1 MLADLDRSQ
10 AALRRAMSALR
21 AAEEEGD
28 RSHEELARD
37 AICYR
42 LVVIGELSA
51 ELPESVKDAGEDVP
65 WDRLTQLRGAVE
77 ALTRIESTAV
87 RGLCSE
93 PLAELEYA
101 LPEMRA
107 SLAK

>member
-1 MLADLDRSQ
+1 
-10 AALRRAMSALR
+10 MSVLR
-21 AAEEEGD
+21 AAQEDVD
-28 RSHEELARD
+28 RADEELARD

-42 LVVIGELSA
+42 LVVIGEIVNA
-51 ELPESVKDAGEDVP
+51 LPESVKDAGEDVP

-77 ALTRIESTAV
+77 ALPRIEAAAV

-101 LPEMRA
+101 LPDLRH
-107 SLAK
+107 SLR

>member
-1 MLADLDRSQ
+1 
-10 AALRRAMSALR
+10 MSVLR
-21 AAEEEGD
+21 AAEEDVD
-28 RSHEELARD
+28 RSGEELARD

-42 LVVIGELSA
+42 LVVIGEVA
-51 ELPESVKDAGEDVP
+51 NALPKSVKDAGEDVP

-77 ALTRIESTAV
+77 ALTRIDAKSV

-101 LPEMRA
+101 LPAMRR
-107 SLAK
+107 SLTE